1 MWQTRRKEI
10 IVGALLAAVA
20 VCLGAWLVKTYID
33 GKTSAPPAAGAP
45 GTIATIDLTKVT
57 AAHKS
62 QSRLGELRAEL
73 KELQAEETGILP
85 EPTPQAP
92 QAVDQPFDESVW
104 QKNAQAAIGEAAE
117 IMRYKK
123 ELTAQ
128 YTKET
133 ESEYLAQ
140 RNEINERYLNA
151 ILNLRLKIDNS
162 EALGISK
169 QKVEEMETLIVSLQ
183 RERGEFQQELENK
196 HQAEIKERVDAVIK
210 ERFGDWQQRMRALKA
225 EQEAAAAR
233 AQAEAQNRN
242 VRMMEDQLNTVN
254 VRNYLLKVAQKRE
267 EIAQKEQEI
276 YSLESHIFND
286 VASQAAKLA
295 IMHHLTLIVTNPA
308 ANLEYLIPW
317 PNRVGA
323 PPEQYGRVVG
333 AHTIDLTDDI
343 IREINKITPDD

>member
-1 MWQTRRKEI
+1 MWQTKRKEI
-10 IVGALLAAVA
+10 IVGALLAIVA

-33 GKTSAPPAAGAP
+33 GRPSAPPTAAITS
-45 GTIATIDLTKVT
+45 TIATLDLTKVT
-57 AAHKS
+57 ESHKS
-62 QSRLGELRAEL
+62 YTRLGELRAEL
-73 KELQAEETGILP
+73 TELQAEVANILP
-85 EPTPQAP
+85 ESAPQAP
-92 QAVDQPFDESVW
+92 QAMDQPFDESVW

-117 IMRYKK
+117 ILRYKK
-123 ELTAQ
+123 EITAQ
-128 YTKET
+128 YIKET
-133 ESEYLAQ
+133 EADYLVQ

-169 QKVEEMETLIVSLQ
+169 QKVEEMEALIVALQ
-183 RERGEFQQELENK
+183 RERGEFQRELEEK
-196 HQAEIKERVDAVIK
+196 HQAEINERVDAVIK
-210 ERFGDWQQRMRALKA
+210 ERFGDWKQRMNALKA
-225 EQEAAAAR
+225 EREAAAAR

-242 VRMMEDQLNTVN
+242 ARMMEDQLNIVN

-295 IMHHLTLIVTNPA
+295 IMHHFTLIISNPA
-308 ANLEYLIPW
+308 TNLEYLVPW
-317 PNRVGA
+317 ANRVGA

-333 AHTIDLTDDI
+333 VQTADLTDDI
-343 IREINKITPDD
+343 IREINNAQ